1 MMNELKQTLA
11 MLFSRK
17 GKTSISERD
26 FILTA
31 SMGFRWFPP
40 KEAQRLL
47 DLAVEANLVKCN
59 DDEVM
64 VNFDLKSVDI
74 PLDFT
79 PGPEI
84 LESKLGETDVLT
96 DILEKIA
103 EDCDIDQK
111 TLISRINSVQTEMDV
126 TIEVAALIVGRE
138 LGVDMSSSYEAVKK
152 SLHPRVPAP
161 FSHSGTS

>member
-1 MMNELKQTLA
+1 MNELKQTLA

-17 GKTSISERD
+17 GKTSMSERD

-40 KEAQRLL
+40 KDAQRLL
-47 DLAVEANLVKCN
+47 ELAVETSLVTYE
-59 DDEVM
+59 DGEISA
-64 VNFDLKSVDI
+64 NFDLKSVEI
-74 PLDFT
+74 PLDFS

-84 LESKLGETDVLT
+84 LETQPRETDVLT
-96 DILEKIA
+96 HILEKTA
-103 EDCDIDQK
+103 KDCDIDQK
-111 TLISRINSVQTEMDV
+111 SLISRINSVQSEMDV

-138 LGVDMSSSYEAVKK
+138 LGVDVSSFYEAVRE

-161 FSHSGTS
+161 SSDSSTA